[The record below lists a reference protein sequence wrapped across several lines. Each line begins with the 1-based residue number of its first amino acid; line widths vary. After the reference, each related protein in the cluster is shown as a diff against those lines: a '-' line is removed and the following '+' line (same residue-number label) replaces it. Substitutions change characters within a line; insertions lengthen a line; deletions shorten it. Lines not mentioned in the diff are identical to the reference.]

1 MANNQL
7 HTALTI
13 SAGVEGVNKIS
24 ELSKEI
30 AKAGVDVTGLTQA
43 SSELAKEFSS
53 VQSQQALIDN
63 FVRLKIESRDNS
75 KALNEA
81 RIATA
86 TLSNEH
92 ANAKEKVTALE
103 SAITESGKA
112 TKEQKQQLAQA
123 KKEASELQ
131 KSFERSVG
139 ETQRLTAQQESLTS
153 QIGKV
158 KSAMNEAGLSTKN
171 LYQQKQALSVRAK
184 EAEQS
189 LGSLTNEAKRLKSI
203 SDAKIAL
210 GIDEDNKAKKQLEEV
225 HKAYERLKLSGK
237 LTGSE
242 LARANELH
250 TKKVKELEEQLGKTT
265 LTASEMA
272 GELSKIAGSAGSMAV
287 VAKAAM
293 EFETAMAGVKKV
305 VDGTPEQM
313 SRLSKEIKD
322 LSVELGMTATEVAQI
337 ATMGGQ
343 LGVPIDKLGEFM
355 TMAGQMSVAFSMS
368 ADEAGNAAAKLANV
382 FNMPIEQVGELGDVI
397 NTLGNN
403 MAAKEREIVDAMLR
417 VGGTARQFGLAK
429 EEVAGL
435 TAAMIALGKPPEVAS
450 TAINA
455 LLTKLQTAQN
465 QGAGFADGLKMIGTS
480 ADEMADNIAQNPQQA
495 LSGFLEKLGQ
505 LDDRQRSMVSV
516 KLFGA
521 EYADDINLLV
531 GSLGTYNQALE
542 LATDKTATAGA
553 MQKEFQAQMDT
564 AAKKVTQ
571 AKAELMALAI
581 NIGQH
586 LLPIIST
593 TAEAVGDMAGTLAD
607 IAHEY
612 PTITQLVTLMGGAV
626 VAVKAL
632 NSVIA
637 LTGSLGGKSALQI
650 TTGFLGAKSAI
661 DATAVSVGKLNTN
674 LKATTDSTRTL
685 AGDFINLGKHMTSLN
700 GLFAASASWAVGT
713 SIGEWAYES
722 SELVRV
728 LGDRLASV
736 PSAIHSIATTGSL
749 DQFLQN
755 FEMGASHAN
764 SLAQATD
771 NAKTATDS
779 LTQSQDNA
787 TNTALAQSQANTE
800 LINSL
805 AIAKA
810 ELEQLEIQ
818 LANMGMAGQKNT
830 QDYKDLQTQIEATKT
845 TIKNLT
851 DEAQNQGLGEAI
863 KSDLEKASGAF
874 DALGLDMD
882 EFATGIDGKTKS
894 ALQGFSMVM
903 SLAGD
908 DVNKMAMAYNAV
920 KAQVSDNAKAQTE
933 LNGRLLEAVNGNKEL
948 AQSVKA
954 TAAAQLDA
962 KKSADEQ
969 ARALDALGVSMLA
982 INAGMSQSGQE
993 MADNLKVGLSVIKD
1007 TAKGADELKTALNQ
1021 ALDTALASAKTKEDF
1036 KAIQD
1041 EINKAG
1047 LTASVSAEQMSQ
1059 IQAGANGGALGVK
1072 ELNDKL
1078 KEQSETLANNDKAL
1092 TQSTRNT
1099 KELDKAQKDAAKS
1112 ADELAKAS
1120 QNAGSATQNG
1130 GKSFAQGLARIAMG
1144 IKSQMNA
1151 MMGMG
1156 ATSEQVSQVFDKL
1169 SKEAGKTRRSIR
1181 QLGEY
1186 FGELDKL
1193 TKKTVKSMTDMDS
1206 AVANATDSLSGQNLT
1221 LANLAKAQETLSR
1234 ATAFSIGGL
1243 IKLDKTKLSALK
1255 EQIKQAQKQ
1264 MDDFSRSAK
1273 TTMQDL
1279 DAELASLQGR
1289 EMDSQRIKGVQ
1300 KLADLQAKMAEAVA
1314 RGNSEEIAH
1323 YSKALSLQKQ
1333 INDEQNRQ
1341 STQKMSEQA
1350 MTNFGQMDK
1359 ASGKSTNLTAQDV
1372 INGWNARLEQ
1382 AKNQAKIE
1390 AKQEFAK
1397 ELMDASK
1404 RQAY

>member
-1 MANNQL
+1 MKSL
-7 HTALTI
+7 DTALTI
-13 SAGVEGVNKIS
+13 HAGVKGIN
-24 ELSKEI
+24 ELKRLSDEI
-30 AKAGVDVTGLTQA
+30 KATG
-43 SSELAKEFSS
+43 
-53 VQSQQALIDN
+53 
-63 FVRLKIESRDNS
+63 
-75 KALNEA
+75 
-81 RIATA
+81 TA
-86 TLSNEH
+86 TDSLD
-92 ANAKEKVTALE
+92 
-103 SAITESGKA
+103 KA
-112 TKEQKQQLAQA
+112 TN
-123 KKEASELQ
+123 ELQ
-131 KSFERSVG
+131 KSWKGLSADEQ
-139 ETQRLTAQQESLTS
+139 TK
-153 QIGKV
+153 KV
-158 KSAMNEAGLSTKN
+158 K
-171 LYQQKQALSVRAK
+171 ALGD
-184 EAEQS
+184 EF
-189 LGSLTNEAKRLKSI
+189 KRLKSI
-203 SDAKIAL
+203 SDAKISL

-265 LTASEMA
+265 LTASEMV
-272 GELSKIAGSAGSMAV
+272 GELGKIAGSAGSMAV
-287 VAKAAM
+287 VTKAAM

-343 LGVPIDKLGEFM
+343 LGVPIDKLGEFT

-450 TAINA
+450 AAINA

-465 QGAGFADGLKMIGTS
+465 QGAGFADGLQMIGTS
-480 ADEMADNIAQNPQQA
+480 ADEMADNIAKNPQQA

-531 GSLGTYNQALE
+531 GSLGTYNQALG

-612 PTITQLVTLMGGAV
+612 PAITQLVTLMGGAV

-661 DATAVSVGKLNTN
+661 DATAVSADKLNTN
-674 LKATTDSTRTL
+674 LKVTTDNTRTL

-736 PSAIHSIATTGSL
+736 PAAIHSIATTGSL

-755 FEMGASHAN
+755 FEMGTSHAN

-894 ALQGFSMVM
+894 ALQGFSTVM

-920 KAQVSDNAKAQTE
+920 KAQVGDNAKAQTE

-948 AQSVKA
+948 AQSVKDTA
-954 TAAAQLDA
+954 TAQQNA

-969 ARALDALGVSMLA
+969 ARALDALGVSMSA
-982 INAGMSQSGQE
+982 INAGMSKSGKD

-1007 TAKGADELKTALNQ
+1007 TAKGADELKVALTQ

-1036 KAIQD
+1036 KAIQT
-1041 EINKAG
+1041 ELQKAG
-1047 LTASVSAEQMSQ
+1047 LTASVSAEQMRQ
-1059 IQAGANGGALGVK
+1059 LHAGATGGAKGVQ

-1078 KEQSETLANNDKAL
+1078 KEQSETLSNNDKAL
-1092 TQSTRNT
+1092 TQSATAT
-1099 KELDKAQKDAAKS
+1099 KKLGDAQKETAKS
-1112 ADELAKAS
+1112 ADEMAKAS
-1120 QNAGSATQNG
+1120 AKAGSA
-1130 GKSFAQGLARIAMG
+1130 
-1144 IKSQMNA
+1144 IKSNNSDIKIQSV
-1151 MMGMG
+1151 G
-1156 ATSEQVSQVFDKL
+1156 L
-1169 SKEAGKTRRSIR
+1169 SGLGIEA
-1181 QLGEY
+1181 E
-1186 FGELDKL
+1186 KL
-1193 TKKTVKSMTDMDS
+1193 TKIFENYRLRGGGWAGYIRAFGRMLYDQKKSRESMLALRQELSEMDEVLSSSTVN
-1206 AVANATDSLSGQNLT
+1206 AND
-1221 LANLAKAQETLSR
+1221 LAKAQALLHKASE
-1234 ATAFSIGGL
+1234 FSIAG
-1243 IKLDKTKLSALK
+1243 IKAMDKSTLNNLSG
-1255 EQIKQAQKQ
+1255 QIKRIQNQWDGLTAT
-1264 MDDFSRSAK
+1264 AK
-1273 TTMQDL
+1273 TTMQGL

-1289 EMDSQRIKGVQ
+1289 EMDSQRIKQAQ
-1300 KLADLQAKMAEAVA
+1300 KLADLQAKTAEAVA
-1314 RGNSEEIAH
+1314 RGNSDEIAH
-1323 YSKALSLQKQ
+1323 YSKALSLQRQ

-1341 STQKMSEQA
+1341 ATA
-1350 MTNFGQMDK
+1350 
-1359 ASGKSTNLTAQDV
+1359 KSTEQSIKAWQESSSNSTGNLTAQDV
-1372 INGWNARLEQ
+1372 ANGWNARLE
-1382 AKNQAKIE
+1382 AVREQAKIE

>member
-1 MANNQL
+1 MANQL
-7 HTALTI
+7 QTQLTI
-13 SAGVEGVNKIS
+13 KTGVEGVNKIS

-63 FVRLKIESRDNS
+63 FVRLKTESRDNS

-92 ANAKEKVTALE
+92 ANAKEKVKALE

-171 LYQQKQALSVRAK
+171 LYQQKQALSARAK

-189 LGSLTNEAKRLKSI
+189 LGSLTNEAKRLKTI

-210 GIDEDNKAKKQLEEV
+210 GIDTDDKARAELDRV

-242 LARANELH
+242 LARASELH

-265 LTASEMA
+265 LTASKMI
-272 GELSKIAGSAGSMAV
+272 GELSKIAGSAGGMAV

-305 VDGTPEQM
+305 VDGTPEQV

-343 LGVPIDKLGEFM
+343 LGVPIDKLGEFT
-355 TMAGQMSVAFSMS
+355 TMAGQMAVAFGIS
-368 ADEAGNAAAKLANV
+368 AEEAGNAAAKLANV

-531 GSLGTYNQALE
+531 GSLGTYNQALG

-564 AAKKVTQ
+564 AAKKVIQ

-661 DATAVSVGKLNTN
+661 DATAVSVGKMNTELGN
-674 LKATTDSTRTL
+674 AGVQTASL
-685 AGDFINLGKHMTSLN
+685 AKQMTSLN
-700 GLFAASASWAVGT
+700 GIMGALTAWTVGK
-713 SIGEWAYES
+713 SIGDWAYENS
-722 SELVRV
+722 SAVRAI
-728 LGDRLASV
+728 GDEMGRLLAYAD
-736 PSAIHSIATTGSL
+736 AIFTDRTF
-749 DQFLQN
+749 DDVRQN
-755 FEMGASHAN
+755 FETSAESAKR
-764 SLAQATD
+764 LADETA
-771 NAKTATDS
+771 NAKTATDN
-779 LTQSQDNA
+779 LAQSQDDA
-787 TNTALAQSQANTE
+787 TNSTLAQSQANTE

-882 EFATGIDGKTKS
+882 EFATGIDSKTKS
-894 ALQGFSMVM
+894 ALQGFSAVM

-920 KAQVSDNAKAQTE
+920 KAQVGDNAKAQTE

-948 AQSVKA
+948 ATAVKDTATAQQNAKKA
-954 TAAAQLDA
+954 T
-962 KKSADEQ
+962 DEQ
-969 ARALDALGVSMLA
+969 AKALDALGVSMSA
-982 INAGMSQSGQE
+982 INAGMSKSGKD
-993 MADNLKVGLSVIKD
+993 MADNLKIGLSVIKD
-1007 TAKGADELKTALNQ
+1007 TAKGADELKVALTQ

-1036 KAIQD
+1036 KAVQT
-1041 EINKAG
+1041 ELQKAG
-1047 LTASVSAEQMSQ
+1047 LTAFVSSEQMRQ
-1059 IQAGANGGALGVK
+1059 LHAGATGTAEGVK

-1078 KEQSETLANNDKAL
+1078 KEQSEVLSGNDKAL
-1092 TQSTRNT
+1092 TQSATAT
-1099 KELDKAQKDAAKS
+1099 KKLGDAQKETAKS
-1112 ADELAKAS
+1112 ADEMAKAS
-1120 QNAGSATQNG
+1120 AKVGSTTQSSSKG
-1130 GKSFAQGLARIAMG
+1130 FAQGMAKIAQG
-1144 IKSQMNA
+1144 IRSQA
-1151 MMGMG
+1151 DVLTSLG
-1156 ATSEQVSQVFDKL
+1156 ATHEQINQVFDKMGKDIGKSKRGL
-1169 SKEAGKTRRSIR
+1169 S
-1181 QLGEY
+1181 QLGAY
-1186 FGELDKL
+1186 FTELNNQ
-1193 TKKTVKSMTDMDS
+1193 TKKMVKSMTDMDS
-1206 AVANATDSLSGQNLT
+1206 AVTNATDSLSSQAVSMADLQKAQNT
-1221 LANLAKAQETLSR
+1221 LAN

-1243 IKLDKTKLSALK
+1243 IKLDKTKLNNLK

-1264 MDDFSRSAK
+1264 MDSLADTAK
-1273 TTMQDL
+1273 TAMQDL

-1289 EMDSQRIKGVQ
+1289 EMDSQRIKQ
-1300 KLADLQAKMAEAVA
+1300 ARKLADLQAKMAEAVA
-1314 RGNSEEIAH
+1314 RGNTEEINH
-1323 YSKALSLQKQ
+1323 YSKALSLQRQ

-1341 STQKMSEQA
+1341 ATNKANEQ
-1350 MTNFGQMDK
+1350 NLK
-1359 ASGKSTNLTAQDV
+1359 AWQGDSSNNTVNLTAQDV
-1372 INGWNARLEQ
+1372 ANGWNARLEAVREQ
-1382 AKNQAKIE
+1382 SKRE

>member
-1 MANNQL
+1 MANQL
-7 HTALTI
+7 QTQLTI
-13 SAGVEGVNKIS
+13 KTGVEGVNKIS

-63 FVRLKIESRDNS
+63 FVRLKTESRNNS

-92 ANAKEKVTALE
+92 ANAKEKVKALE

-171 LYQQKQALSVRAK
+171 LYQQKQALSARAK

-189 LGSLTNEAKRLKSI
+189 LGSLTNEAKRLKTI

-210 GIDEDNKAKKQLEEV
+210 GIDTDDKARAELDRV

-242 LARANELH
+242 LARASELH

-265 LTASEMA
+265 LTASKMI
-272 GELSKIAGSAGSMAV
+272 GELSKIAGSAGGMAV

-305 VDGTPEQM
+305 VDGTPEQV

-343 LGVPIDKLGEFM
+343 LGVPIDKLGEFT
-355 TMAGQMSVAFSMS
+355 TMAGQMAVAFGIS
-368 ADEAGNAAAKLANV
+368 AEEAGNAAAKLANV

-531 GSLGTYNQALE
+531 GSLGTYNQALG

-564 AAKKVTQ
+564 AAKKVIQ

-661 DATAVSVGKLNTN
+661 DATAVSAGKMNTELGN
-674 LKATTDSTRTL
+674 AGVQTASL
-685 AGDFINLGKHMTSLN
+685 AKQMTSLN
-700 GLFAASASWAVGT
+700 GIMGALTAWTVGK
-713 SIGEWAYES
+713 SIGDWAYENS
-722 SELVRV
+722 SAVRAI
-728 LGDRLASV
+728 GDEMGRLLAYAD
-736 PSAIHSIATTGSL
+736 AIFTDRTF
-749 DQFLQN
+749 DDVRQN
-755 FEMGASHAN
+755 FETSAESAKR
-764 SLAQATD
+764 LADETA
-771 NAKTATDS
+771 NAKTATDN
-779 LTQSQDNA
+779 LAQSQDDA
-787 TNTALAQSQANTE
+787 TNSTLAQSQANTE

-882 EFATGIDGKTKS
+882 EFATGIDSKTKS
-894 ALQGFSMVM
+894 ALQGFSAVM

-920 KAQVSDNAKAQTE
+920 KAQVGDNAKAQTE

-948 AQSVKA
+948 ATAVKDTATAQQNAKKA
-954 TAAAQLDA
+954 T
-962 KKSADEQ
+962 DEQ
-969 ARALDALGVSMLA
+969 AKALDALGVSMSA
-982 INAGMSQSGQE
+982 INAGMSKSGKD
-993 MADNLKVGLSVIKD
+993 MADNLKIGLSVIKD
-1007 TAKGADELKTALNQ
+1007 TAKGADELKVALTQ

-1036 KAIQD
+1036 KAVQT
-1041 EINKAG
+1041 ELQKAG
-1047 LTASVSAEQMSQ
+1047 LTAFVSSEQMRQ
-1059 IQAGANGGALGVK
+1059 LHAGATGTAEGVK

-1078 KEQSETLANNDKAL
+1078 KEQSEVLSGNDKAL
-1092 TQSTRNT
+1092 TQSATAT
-1099 KELDKAQKDAAKS
+1099 KKLGDAQKETAKS
-1112 ADELAKAS
+1112 ADEMAKAS
-1120 QNAGSATQNG
+1120 AKVGSTTQSSSKG
-1130 GKSFAQGLARIAMG
+1130 FAQGMAKIAQG
-1144 IKSQMNA
+1144 IRSQA
-1151 MMGMG
+1151 DVLTSLG
-1156 ATSEQVSQVFDKL
+1156 ATHEQINQVFDKMGKDIGKSKRGL
-1169 SKEAGKTRRSIR
+1169 S
-1181 QLGEY
+1181 QLGAY
-1186 FGELDKL
+1186 FTELNNQ
-1193 TKKTVKSMTDMDS
+1193 TKKMVKSMTDMDS
-1206 AVANATDSLSGQNLT
+1206 AVTNATDSLSSQAVSMADLQKAQNT
-1221 LANLAKAQETLSR
+1221 LAN

-1243 IKLDKTKLSALK
+1243 IKLDKTKLNNLK

-1264 MDDFSRSAK
+1264 MDSLADTAK
-1273 TTMQDL
+1273 TAMQDL

-1289 EMDSQRIKGVQ
+1289 EMDSARIKQAQ

-1314 RGNSEEIAH
+1314 RGNTEEINH
-1323 YSKALSLQKQ
+1323 YSKALSLQRQ

-1341 STQKMSEQA
+1341 ATNKANEQ
-1350 MTNFGQMDK
+1350 NLK
-1359 ASGKSTNLTAQDV
+1359 AWQGDSSNNTVNLTAQDV
-1372 INGWNARLEQ
+1372 ANGWNARLEAVREQ
-1382 AKNQAKIE
+1382 SKRE

>member
-1 MANNQL
+1 MANQL
-7 HTALTI
+7 QTQLTI
-13 SAGVEGVNKIS
+13 KTGVEGVNKIS

-63 FVRLKIESRDNS
+63 FVRLKTESRDNS

-92 ANAKEKVTALE
+92 ANAKEKVKALE

-171 LYQQKQALSVRAK
+171 LYQQKQALSARAK

-189 LGSLTNEAKRLKSI
+189 LGSLTNEAKRLKTI

-210 GIDEDNKAKKQLEEV
+210 GIDTDDKARAELDRV

-242 LARANELH
+242 LARASELH

-265 LTASEMA
+265 LTASKMI
-272 GELSKIAGSAGSMAV
+272 GELSKIAGSAGGMAV

-305 VDGTPEQM
+305 VDGTPEQV

-343 LGVPIDKLGEFM
+343 LGVPIDKLGEFT
-355 TMAGQMSVAFSMS
+355 TMAGQMAVAFGMS
-368 ADEAGNAAAKLANV
+368 AEEAGNAAAKLANV

-403 MAAKEREIVDAMLR
+403 MATKEREIVDAMLR

-531 GSLGTYNQALE
+531 GSLGTYNQALG

-564 AAKKVTQ
+564 AAKKVIQ

-661 DATAVSVGKLNTN
+661 DATAVSASKMNTELGN
-674 LKATTDSTRTL
+674 AGVQTASL
-685 AGDFINLGKHMTSLN
+685 AKQMTSLN
-700 GLFAASASWAVGT
+700 GIMGALTAWTVGK
-713 SIGEWAYES
+713 SIGDWAYENS
-722 SELVRV
+722 SAVRAI
-728 LGDRLASV
+728 GDEMGRLLAYAD
-736 PSAIHSIATTGSL
+736 AIFTDRTF
-749 DQFLQN
+749 DDVRQN
-755 FEMGASHAN
+755 FETSAESAKR
-764 SLAQATD
+764 LADETA
-771 NAKTATDS
+771 NAKTATDN
-779 LTQSQDNA
+779 LAQSQDDA
-787 TNTALAQSQANTE
+787 TNSTLAQSQANTE

-882 EFATGIDGKTKS
+882 EFATGIDSKTKS
-894 ALQGFSMVM
+894 ALQGFSAVM

-920 KAQVSDNAKAQTE
+920 KAQVGDNAKAQTE

-948 AQSVKA
+948 AQSVKDTA
-954 TAAAQLDA
+954 TAQQNA
-962 KKSADEQ
+962 KKATDEQ
-969 ARALDALGVSMLA
+969 AKALDALGVSMSA
-982 INAGMSQSGQE
+982 INAGMSKSGKD
-993 MADNLKVGLSVIKD
+993 MADNLKIGLSVIKD
-1007 TAKGADELKTALNQ
+1007 TAKGADELKVALTQ

-1036 KAIQD
+1036 KAVQT
-1041 EINKAG
+1041 ELQKAG
-1047 LTASVSAEQMSQ
+1047 LTAFVSSEQMRQ
-1059 IQAGANGGALGVK
+1059 LHAGATGTAEGVK

-1078 KEQSETLANNDKAL
+1078 KEQSEVLSGNDKAL
-1092 TQSTRNT
+1092 TQSATAT
-1099 KELDKAQKDAAKS
+1099 KKLGDAQKETAKS
-1112 ADELAKAS
+1112 ADEMSKAS
-1120 QNAGSATQNG
+1120 AKVGSTTQSSSKG
-1130 GKSFAQGLARIAMG
+1130 FAQGMAKIAQG
-1144 IKSQMNA
+1144 IRSQA
-1151 MMGMG
+1151 DVLTSLG
-1156 ATSEQVSQVFDKL
+1156 ATHEQINQVFDKMGKDIGKSKRGL
-1169 SKEAGKTRRSIR
+1169 S
-1181 QLGEY
+1181 QLGAY
-1186 FGELDKL
+1186 FTELDNQ
-1193 TKKTVKSMTDMDS
+1193 TKNMVKSMTDMDS
-1206 AVANATDSLSGQNLT
+1206 AVTNATDSLSSQAVSMADLQKAQNT
-1221 LANLAKAQETLSR
+1221 LAS

-1243 IKLDKTKLSALK
+1243 IKLDKTKLNNLQ

-1264 MDDFSRSAK
+1264 MDSLADTAK
-1273 TTMQDL
+1273 TAMQDL

-1289 EMDSQRIKGVQ
+1289 EMDSARIKQAQ

-1314 RGNSEEIAH
+1314 RGNTEEINH
-1323 YSKALSLQKQ
+1323 YSKALSLQRQ

-1341 STQKMSEQA
+1341 ATNKANEQ
-1350 MTNFGQMDK
+1350 NLK
-1359 ASGKSTNLTAQDV
+1359 AWQGDSSNNTVNLTAQDV
-1372 INGWNARLEQ
+1372 ANGWNARLEAVREQ
-1382 AKNQAKIE
+1382 SKRE

>member
-1 MANNQL
+1 MANQL
-7 HTALTI
+7 QTQLTI
-13 SAGVEGVNKIS
+13 KTGVEGVNKIS

-63 FVRLKIESRDNS
+63 FVRLKTESRDNS

-92 ANAKEKVTALE
+92 ANAKEKVKALE

-171 LYQQKQALSVRAK
+171 LYQQKQALSARAK

-189 LGSLTNEAKRLKSI
+189 LGSLTNEAKRLKTI

-210 GIDEDNKAKKQLEEV
+210 GIDTDDKARAELDRV

-242 LARANELH
+242 LARASELH

-265 LTASEMA
+265 LTASKMI
-272 GELSKIAGSAGSMAV
+272 GELSKIAGSAGGMAV

-305 VDGTPEQM
+305 VDGTPEQV

-343 LGVPIDKLGEFM
+343 LGVPIDKLGEFT
-355 TMAGQMSVAFSMS
+355 TMAGQMAVAFGIS
-368 ADEAGNAAAKLANV
+368 AEEAGNAAAKLANV

-531 GSLGTYNQALE
+531 GSLGTYNQALG

-564 AAKKVTQ
+564 AAKKVIQ

-661 DATAVSVGKLNTN
+661 DATAVSAGKMNTELGN
-674 LKATTDSTRTL
+674 AGVQTASL
-685 AGDFINLGKHMTSLN
+685 AKQMTSLN
-700 GLFAASASWAVGT
+700 GIMGALTAWTVGK
-713 SIGEWAYES
+713 SIGDWAYENS
-722 SELVRV
+722 SAVRAI
-728 LGDRLASV
+728 GDEMGRLLAYAD
-736 PSAIHSIATTGSL
+736 AIFTDRTF
-749 DQFLQN
+749 DDVRQN
-755 FEMGASHAN
+755 FETSAESAKR
-764 SLAQATD
+764 LADETA
-771 NAKTATDS
+771 NAKTATDN
-779 LTQSQDNA
+779 LAQSQDDA
-787 TNTALAQSQANTE
+787 TNSTLAQSQANTE

-882 EFATGIDGKTKS
+882 EFATGIDSKTKS
-894 ALQGFSMVM
+894 ALQGFSAVM

-920 KAQVSDNAKAQTE
+920 KAQVGDNAKAQTE

-948 AQSVKA
+948 ATAVKDTATAQQNAKKA
-954 TAAAQLDA
+954 T
-962 KKSADEQ
+962 DEQ
-969 ARALDALGVSMLA
+969 AKALDALGVSMSA
-982 INAGMSQSGQE
+982 INAGMSKSGKD
-993 MADNLKVGLSVIKD
+993 MADNLKIGLSVIKD
-1007 TAKGADELKTALNQ
+1007 TAKGADELKVALTQ

-1036 KAIQD
+1036 KAVQT
-1041 EINKAG
+1041 ELQKAG
-1047 LTASVSAEQMSQ
+1047 LTAFVSSEQMRQ
-1059 IQAGANGGALGVK
+1059 LHAGATGTAEGVK

-1078 KEQSETLANNDKAL
+1078 KEQSEVLSGNDKAL
-1092 TQSTRNT
+1092 TQSATAT
-1099 KELDKAQKDAAKS
+1099 KKLGDAQKETAKS
-1112 ADELAKAS
+1112 ADEMAKAS
-1120 QNAGSATQNG
+1120 AKVGSTTQSSSKG
-1130 GKSFAQGLARIAMG
+1130 FAQGMAKIAQG
-1144 IKSQMNA
+1144 IRSQA
-1151 MMGMG
+1151 DVLTSLG
-1156 ATSEQVSQVFDKL
+1156 ATHEQINQVFDKMGKDIGKSKRGL
-1169 SKEAGKTRRSIR
+1169 S
-1181 QLGEY
+1181 QLGAY
-1186 FGELDKL
+1186 FTELNNQ
-1193 TKKTVKSMTDMDS
+1193 TKKMVKSMTDMDS
-1206 AVANATDSLSGQNLT
+1206 AVTNATDSLSSQAVSMADLQKAQNT
-1221 LANLAKAQETLSR
+1221 LAN

-1243 IKLDKTKLSALK
+1243 IKLDKTKLNNLK

-1264 MDDFSRSAK
+1264 MDSLADTAK
-1273 TTMQDL
+1273 TAMQDL

-1289 EMDSQRIKGVQ
+1289 EMDSQRIKQ
-1300 KLADLQAKMAEAVA
+1300 ARKLADLQAKMAEAVA
-1314 RGNSEEIAH
+1314 RGNTEEINH
-1323 YSKALSLQKQ
+1323 YSKALSLQRQ

-1341 STQKMSEQA
+1341 ATNKANEQ
-1350 MTNFGQMDK
+1350 NLK
-1359 ASGKSTNLTAQDV
+1359 AWQGDSSNNTVNLTAQDV
-1372 INGWNARLEQ
+1372 ANGWNARLEAVREQ
-1382 AKNQAKIE
+1382 SKRE

>member
-1 MANNQL
+1 MANQL
-7 HTALTI
+7 QTQLTI
-13 SAGVEGVNKIS
+13 KTGVEGVNKIS

-63 FVRLKIESRDNS
+63 FVRLKTESRDNS

-92 ANAKEKVTALE
+92 ANAKEKVKALE

-158 KSAMNEAGLSTKN
+158 KSTMNEAGLSTKN
-171 LYQQKQALSVRAK
+171 LYQQKQALSARAK

-189 LGSLTNEAKRLKSI
+189 LGSLTNEAKRLKTI

-210 GIDEDNKAKKQLEEV
+210 GIDTDDKARAELDRV

-242 LARANELH
+242 LARASELH

-265 LTASEMA
+265 LTASKMI
-272 GELSKIAGSAGSMAV
+272 GELSKIAGSAGGMAV

-305 VDGTPEQM
+305 VDGTPEQV

-343 LGVPIDKLGEFM
+343 LGVPIDKLGEFT
-355 TMAGQMSVAFSMS
+355 TMAGQMAVAFGMS
-368 ADEAGNAAAKLANV
+368 AEEAGNAAAKLANV

-531 GSLGTYNQALE
+531 GSLGTYNQALG

-586 LLPIIST
+586 LLPIIGA

-637 LTGSLGGKSALQI
+637 LTGGLGSKSALQI

-661 DATAVSVGKLNTN
+661 DATAVSAGKMNTELGN
-674 LKATTDSTRTL
+674 AGVQTASL
-685 AGDFINLGKHMTSLN
+685 AKQMTSLN
-700 GLFAASASWAVGT
+700 GIMGALTAWTVGK
-713 SIGEWAYES
+713 SIGDWAYENS
-722 SELVRV
+722 SAVRAI
-728 LGDRLASV
+728 GDEMGRLLAYAD
-736 PSAIHSIATTGSL
+736 AIFTDRTF
-749 DQFLQN
+749 DDVRQN
-755 FEMGASHAN
+755 FETSAESAKR
-764 SLAQATD
+764 LADETA
-771 NAKTATDS
+771 NAKTATDN
-779 LTQSQDNA
+779 LAQSQDDA
-787 TNTALAQSQANTE
+787 TNSTLAQSQANTE

-894 ALQGFSMVM
+894 ALQGFSTVM
-903 SLAGD
+903 SLTGD

-920 KAQVSDNAKAQTE
+920 KAQVGDNAKAQTE

-948 AQSVKA
+948 AQSVKDTA
-954 TAAAQLDA
+954 TAQQNA
-962 KKSADEQ
+962 KKATDEQ
-969 ARALDALGVSMLA
+969 AKALDALGVSMSA
-982 INAGMSQSGQE
+982 INAGMSKSGKD

-1007 TAKGADELKTALNQ
+1007 TAKGADELKVALTQ

-1036 KAIQD
+1036 KAVQT
-1041 EINKAG
+1041 ELQKAG
-1047 LTASVSAEQMSQ
+1047 LTAQVSAEQMRQ
-1059 IQAGANGGALGVK
+1059 LHAGATGTAEGVQ

-1078 KEQSETLANNDKAL
+1078 KEQSETLSNNDKAL
-1092 TQSTRNT
+1092 IQSATAT
-1099 KELDKAQKDAAKS
+1099 KKLGDAQKETAKS
-1112 ADELAKAS
+1112 ADEMAKAS
-1120 QNAGSATQNG
+1120 AKASTTTQSSSKG
-1130 GKSFAQGLARIAMG
+1130 FAQGMAKIAQG
-1144 IKSQMNA
+1144 IRSQA
-1151 MMGMG
+1151 DVLTSLG
-1156 ATSEQVSQVFDKL
+1156 ATHEQINQVFDKMGKDIGKSKRGL
-1169 SKEAGKTRRSIR
+1169 S
-1181 QLGEY
+1181 QLGAY
-1186 FGELDKL
+1186 FTELDNQ
-1193 TKKTVKSMTDMDS
+1193 TKNMVKSMTDMDS
-1206 AVANATDSLSGQNLT
+1206 AVTDATDSLSSQAVSMADLQKAQNT
-1221 LANLAKAQETLSR
+1221 LAS

-1243 IKLDKTKLSALK
+1243 IKLDKTKLNNLK

-1264 MDDFSRSAK
+1264 MDSLADTAK
-1273 TTMQDL
+1273 TAMQDL

-1289 EMDSQRIKGVQ
+1289 EMDSQRIKQAQ

-1314 RGNSEEIAH
+1314 RGNTEEINH
-1323 YSKALSLQKQ
+1323 YSKALSLQRQ

-1341 STQKMSEQA
+1341 TTNKANEQ
-1350 MTNFGQMDK
+1350 NLK
-1359 ASGKSTNLTAQDV
+1359 AWQGDSSNNTVNLTAQDV
-1372 INGWNARLEQ
+1372 ANGWNARLEAVREQ
-1382 AKNQAKIE
+1382 SKRE

>member
-1 MANNQL
+1 MANQL
-7 HTALTI
+7 QTQLTI
-13 SAGVEGVNKIS
+13 KTGVEGVNKIS

-63 FVRLKIESRDNS
+63 FVRLKTESRDNS

-92 ANAKEKVTALE
+92 ANAKEKVKALE

-171 LYQQKQALSVRAK
+171 LYQQKQALSARAK

-189 LGSLTNEAKRLKSI
+189 LGSLTNETKRLKTI

-210 GIDEDNKAKKQLEEV
+210 GIDTDDKARAELDRV

-242 LARANELH
+242 LARASELH

-265 LTASEMA
+265 LTASKMI
-272 GELSKIAGSAGSMAV
+272 GELSKIAGSAGGMAV
-287 VAKAAM
+287 VTKAAM

-305 VDGTPEQM
+305 VDGTPEQV

-343 LGVPIDKLGEFM
+343 LGVPIDKLGEFT
-355 TMAGQMSVAFSMS
+355 TMAGQMVVAFGMS
-368 ADEAGNAAAKLANV
+368 AEEAGNAAAKLANV

-465 QGAGFADGLKMIGTS
+465 QGAGFADGLQMIGTS

-531 GSLGTYNQALE
+531 GSLGTYNQALG

-661 DATAVSVGKLNTN
+661 DATAVSAGKMNTELGN
-674 LKATTDSTRTL
+674 AGVQTASL
-685 AGDFINLGKHMTSLN
+685 AKQMTSLN
-700 GLFAASASWAVGT
+700 GIMGALTAWTVGK
-713 SIGEWAYES
+713 SIGDWAYENS
-722 SELVRV
+722 SAVRAI
-728 LGDRLASV
+728 GDEMGRLLAYAD
-736 PSAIHSIATTGSL
+736 AIFTDRTF
-749 DQFLQN
+749 DDVRQN
-755 FEMGASHAN
+755 FETSAESAKR
-764 SLAQATD
+764 LADETA
-771 NAKTATDS
+771 NAKTATDN
-779 LTQSQDNA
+779 LAQSQDDA
-787 TNTALAQSQANTE
+787 TNNTLAQSQANTE

-882 EFATGIDGKTKS
+882 EFATGIDSKTKS
-894 ALQGFSMVM
+894 ALQGFSAVM

-920 KAQVSDNAKAQTE
+920 KAQVGDNAKAQTE

-948 AQSVKA
+948 ATAVKDTA
-954 TAAAQLDA
+954 TAQQNA

-969 ARALDALGVSMLA
+969 AKALDALGVSMSA
-982 INAGMSQSGQE
+982 INAGMSKSGKD

-1007 TAKGADELKTALNQ
+1007 TAQGADELKVALTQ

-1036 KAIQD
+1036 KAVQT
-1041 EINKAG
+1041 ELQKAG
-1047 LTASVSAEQMSQ
+1047 LTAFVSSEQMRQ
-1059 IQAGANGGALGVK
+1059 LHAGATGTAEGVK

-1078 KEQSETLANNDKAL
+1078 KEQSEALNSNDKAL
-1092 TQSTRNT
+1092 TQSATAT
-1099 KELDKAQKDAAKS
+1099 KKLGDAQKETAKN
-1112 ADELAKAS
+1112 ADEMAKAS
-1120 QNAGSATQNG
+1120 AKVGSTTQSSSKG
-1130 GKSFAQGLARIAMG
+1130 FAQGMAKIAQG
-1144 IKSQMNA
+1144 IRSQA
-1151 MMGMG
+1151 DVLTSLG
-1156 ATSEQVSQVFDKL
+1156 ATHEQINQVFDKMGKDIGKSKRGL
-1169 SKEAGKTRRSIR
+1169 S
-1181 QLGEY
+1181 QLGAY
-1186 FGELDKL
+1186 FTELDNQ
-1193 TKKTVKSMTDMDS
+1193 TKNMVKSMTDMDS
-1206 AVANATDSLSGQNLT
+1206 AVTNATDSLSSQAVSMADLQKAQNT
-1221 LANLAKAQETLSR
+1221 LAS

-1243 IKLDKTKLSALK
+1243 IKLDKTKLNNLK

-1264 MDDFSRSAK
+1264 MDSLADTAK

-1289 EMDSQRIKGVQ
+1289 EMDSARIKQAQ

-1314 RGNSEEIAH
+1314 RGNTEEINH
-1323 YSKALSLQKQ
+1323 YSKALSLQRQ

-1341 STQKMSEQA
+1341 VTNKANEQ
-1350 MTNFGQMDK
+1350 NLK
-1359 ASGKSTNLTAQDV
+1359 AWQGDSSNNTVNLTAQDV
-1372 INGWNARLEQ
+1372 ANGWNARLEAVREQ
-1382 AKNQAKIE
+1382 SKRE